1 MFLRREVEVMAEA
14 KVLIV
19 DDEEEFSQA
28 LAERMRMRGLSV
40 EIAANGQEALEK
52 VESGVFDA
60 IILDMVMPGMDG
72 METLK
77 KLKEKK
83 PEFQV
88 ILLTGHAS
96 LDKGVESI
104 KMGAMDFLEK
114 PADLESLTKKIKEAK
129 AKRLVLVEKAQED
142 YIKDILSK
150 KGW

>member
-1 MFLRREVEVMAEA
+1 MFLRREVEIMAEA

-40 EIAANGQEALEK
+40 EIAGNGQEALEK

-60 IILDMVMPGMDG
+60 IVLDMVMPGMDG

-114 PADLESLTKKIKEAK
+114 PADLESLTKKIKEAR

>member
-1 MFLRREVEVMAEA
+1 
-14 KVLIV
+14 
-19 DDEEEFSQA
+19 
-28 LAERMRMRGLSV
+28 MRMRGLSV
-40 EIAANGQEALEK
+40 EIAGNGQEALEK

-60 IILDMVMPGMDG
+60 IVLDMVMPGMDG

-83 PEFQV
+83 PDFQV

-114 PADLESLTKKIKEAK
+114 PADLESLTKKIKEAR

>member
-1 MFLRREVEVMAEA
+1 MAEA